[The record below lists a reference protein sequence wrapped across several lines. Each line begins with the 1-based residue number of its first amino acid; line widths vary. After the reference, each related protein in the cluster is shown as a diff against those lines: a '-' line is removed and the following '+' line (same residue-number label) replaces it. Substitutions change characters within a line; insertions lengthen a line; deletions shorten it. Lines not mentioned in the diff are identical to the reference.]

1 MRLSLLG
8 LLGAAALGLGAV
20 SAAPAQAQ
28 GLSITIGEPYG
39 HRPPPP
45 VYREHR
51 REFVPVYRYRHVRHR
66 DVPPHVYATGSFGP
80 SRCIIRTSRTWDG
93 YGWVE
98 RRRRICR

>member
-1 MRLSLLG
+1 MRPSLLA

-28 GLSITIGEPYG
+28 GLSIAIGEPYG

-51 REFVPVYRYRHVRHR
+51 REFVPVYRHHR
-66 DVPPHVYATGSFGP
+66 GPPPVYATGSFGP
-80 SRCIIRTSRTWDG
+80 SRCIVRTTRSWDG
-93 YGWVE
+93 FGWVE